1 MPKIAKQSTKPKKRK
16 QGEGIIDGITP
27 VADLPQ
33 TGVKFLIYG
42 LSGSGKTTLACSFPK
57 PLLMVRPEQVED
69 GTRSIR
75 TVNGV
80 DATPFLKAPEQVTEL
95 CDYQRESDH
104 YKTIVL
110 DGVTKFQD
118 LVMMKVVGL
127 KDAPVQLN
135 WGIASQQDWGVIA
148 NEFKEHLRQLLRLAE
163 SGCNIVVLGGER
175 AFNTDAEQELL
186 APAVMIALTPS
197 CTGWLH
203 EVCDYNV
210 HSFIKR
216 KTKQVTKKIG
226 GKDVSHTTHIKG
238 VDYCLRVGPD
248 EVYQTKFRVPKGTDL
263 PPVIIDPSYGKL
275 KKYLV

>member
-1 MPKIAKQSTKPKKRK
+1 MPKVDKQRRNKVKKTDSV
-16 QGEGIIDGITP
+16 IDGIVP
-27 VADLPQ
+27 VADLPE
-33 TGVKFLIYG
+33 TGVKFLNYG

-57 PLLMVRPEQVED
+57 PLLMIRPEQVED

-75 TVNGV
+75 TVKGV
-80 DATPFLKAPEQVTEL
+80 DATPFLTAPEQVTEL
-95 CDYQRESDH
+95 YEYQRESEH

-127 KDAPVQLN
+127 KEAPVQLN

-148 NEFKEHLRQLLRLAE
+148 NEFKTHLRQLLRLAD

-175 AFNTDAEQELL
+175 AFNTDAEEELL

-210 HSFIKR
+210 HCFKQR
-216 KTKQVTKKIG
+216 KTKQTTKKIG
-226 GKDVSHTTHIKG
+226 GKTVSHKTYIDG

-263 PPVIIDPSYGKL
+263 PSVMIDPSYGKL

>member
-1 MPKIAKQSTKPKKRK
+1 MPKIAKQTRKPKKRK
-16 QGEGIIDGITP
+16 QGVGIIDGIVP
-27 VADLPQ
+27 VADLLE

-69 GTRSIR
+69 GSRSIR
-75 TVNGV
+75 TVKGV
-80 DATPFLKAPEQVTEL
+80 DATPFLTSPDELTEI
-95 CDYQRESDH
+95 CEYQRENDH

-118 LVMMKVVGL
+118 LVLKKVVDL
-127 KDAPVQLN
+127 KDTPVQLN
-135 WGIASQQDWGVIA
+135 WGIASQQDWGTIA
-148 NEFKEHLRQLLRLAE
+148 NELKEHFRQLMRLAE

-175 AFNTDAEQELL
+175 AFNTDTESDLL
-186 APAVMIALTPS
+186 APSVMIALSPS

-210 HSFIKR
+210 HSFLRCKTETRTKR
-216 KTKQVTKKIG
+216 IGKKTIEQRVP
-226 GKDVSHTTHIKG
+226 VEG
-238 VDYCLRVGPD
+238 VEYCLRVGPD
-248 EVYQTKFRVPKGTDL
+248 EVYQTKFRVPKNTDL
-263 PPVIIDPSYGKL
+263 PQVIIDPSYGKL